1 MPSRMRLAY
10 HIRDALLLA
19 LGAASIVDA
28 VSLGG
33 AFLWFVPFALIGMG
47 MIVWGRMPEWRKI
60 HQQSGSLQVATPHSP
75 GHVRDGFLPKLR
87 SGFQRALNDSGVRRR
102 LILFLAL
109 LSVINL
115 IWGVQD
121 GGYFFWVGVVGFV
134 TSVIAIARYL
144 LTGKM

>member
-1 MPSRMRLAY
+1 MLAT
-10 HIRDALLLA
+10 LCLPNL
-19 LGAASIVDA
+19 
-28 VSLGG
+28 
-33 AFLWFVPFALIGMG
+33 
-47 MIVWGRMPEWRKI
+47 PE
-60 HQQSGSLQVATPHSP
+60 SCS
-75 GHVRDGFLPKLR
+75 KLR

-102 LILFLAL
+102 LILFLVL

-134 TSVIAIARYL
+134 ISVIAIARYL